1 MDRVIDEAVRILR
14 AGGLVAFPTE
24 TVYGLG
30 ADATNERAVRRI
42 FAVKGR
48 PSAHPLIV
56 HLHDVEQ
63 AEAWAAEL
71 PETARKLATAF
82 WPGPLTIVVARAE
95 GVLDAVTGG
104 QSTVALRVPSHP
116 IARELL
122 AAFGGGI
129 AAPSANRYGRVSPTT
144 AAHVRED
151 LGNDVDLVLDGG
163 ACAVGVESTIV
174 DCSAGGAAILR
185 PGGVTREEIESV
197 AGPAT
202 LPGGARVPGSTAS
215 HYAPRARIV
224 IVERLDPSPFA
235 GKRVAALS
243 PERIEG
249 MEWIEI
255 PRDPAAL
262 ARDLYAILREVDRR
276 GIEVALVRPPTEQGL
291 GAAVADRLRKAAGPR
306 E

>member
-1 MDRVIDEAVRILR
+1 VLDEAVRILR

-48 PSAHPLIV
+48 PSGHPLIV
-56 HLHDVEQ
+56 HLHDAGQ
-63 AEAWAAEL
+63 AEAWAAEV
-71 PETARKLATAF
+71 PETARKLGAAF
-82 WPGPLTIVVARAE
+82 WPGPLTIVVERAE

-116 IARELL
+116 MARELL
-122 AAFGGGI
+122 RKFGGGI

-151 LGNDVDLVLDGG
+151 LGAEVDLILDGG
-163 ACAVGVESTIV
+163 PCAVGVESTIV

-185 PGGVTREEIESV
+185 PGGVTREQVEAV

-202 LPGGARVPGSTAS
+202 LPGRARVPGSMAS
-215 HYAPRARIV
+215 HYAPRARV
-224 IVERLDPSPFA
+224 VLVERFDASGFE
-235 GKRVAALS
+235 GRRVAALS
-243 PERIEG
+243 PEKVEG

-262 ARDLYAILREVDRR
+262 ARELYTVLREADRR
-276 GIEVALVRPPTEQGL
+276 GIEVALVRPPAEQGI